1 MSTKILIVDDQFG
14 IRTLLN
20 EVLIKEGYTVFKASN
35 GLQALHIVENNMLD
49 LVLLD
54 MKLPGMDGVEVFKRM
69 KKIQED
75 IRIIFMTAYSE
86 TEIIQKSNQLGA
98 LTYFSKPFD
107 INEIRRTVKH
117 FLCRT
122 IK

>member
-1 MSTKILIVDDQFG
+1 VSTKILIVDDQFG

-20 EVLIKEGYTVFKASN
+20 EVLTKEGYTVFKASN

-69 KKIQED
+69 KQIQED

-86 TEIIQKSNQLGA
+86 TEIIQKSSQLGA

-107 INEIRRTVKH
+107 INEIRRTVKQ
-117 FLCRT
+117 FLYHT
-122 IK
+122 I